1 MVIFMYFKVT
11 SHSALKRLYD
21 YLDERFIPNIARDSL
36 LLNLTM
42 VGDAISFPLVLSLGG
57 LSFKVVEEGSVEEGS
72 PIVEVRTKEV
82 FISSNG
88 VTRKLRDG
96 LDIYPK
102 FKRADWYSGK
112 VAFKIED
119 FDTLEQFVGIFEPG
133 EVKDFPETYNGKTIY
148 LTVKESNISFH
159 EELPQGMPCVTYHS
173 GYTFPSALEVM

>member
-1 MVIFMYFKVT
+1 MVIIMYFKVM
-11 SHSALKRLYD
+11 SYSALKRLYD

-36 LLNLTM
+36 LLNLSM
-42 VGDAISFPLVLSLGG
+42 SGDAITFPLVLSLGG

-72 PIVEVRTKEV
+72 LVVEVRTKEV
-82 FISSNG
+82 YLNYNG

-133 EVKDFPETYNGKTIY
+133 EVKDFPETYNGETIY
-148 LTVKESNISFH
+148 LTVKESNVSFH
-159 EELPQGMPCVTYHS
+159 KERPKGMPCVNYYV

>member
-1 MVIFMYFKVT
+1 MYFKVT

-36 LLNLTM
+36 LLNLAM
-42 VGDAISFPLVLSLGG
+42 FGNSKSIPLVLKLNG
-57 LSFKVVEEGSVEEGS
+57 LSFEIVDEKDIEEGS

-82 FISSNG
+82 YLNYNG

-112 VAFKIED
+112 VVFKIED

-159 EELPQGMPCVTYHS
+159 EELPQGMPCINYYV

>member
-1 MVIFMYFKVT
+1 MYFKVT
-11 SHSALKRLYD
+11 SYSALKRLYD
-21 YLDERFIPNIARDSL
+21 YLDERFI
-36 LLNLTM
+36 
-42 VGDAISFPLVLSLGG
+42 
-57 LSFKVVEEGSVEEGS
+57 
-72 PIVEVRTKEV
+72 
-82 FISSNG
+82 
-88 VTRKLRDG
+88 
-96 LDIYPK
+96 PK

-159 EELPQGMPCVTYHS
+159 KELPQGMPCVTYHS

>member
-1 MVIFMYFKVT
+1 MYFKVM
-11 SHSALKRLYD
+11 SYSALKRLYD

-36 LLNLTM
+36 LLNLAM
-42 VGDAISFPLVLSLGG
+42 FGNSKSIPLVLKLNG
-57 LSFKVVEEGSVEEGS
+57 LSFEVVDEKDVEDGS
-72 PIVEVRTKEV
+72 PVVEVRTKEV
-82 FISSNG
+82 YLNYKG

-133 EVKDFPETYNGKTIY
+133 EVKDFPETYSGKTIY

-159 EELPQGMPCVTYHS
+159 KELPQGMPCVTYRS
-173 GYTFPSALEVM
+173 GYTFPSALKVM

>member
-1 MVIFMYFKVT
+1 M
-11 SHSALKRLYD
+11 
-21 YLDERFIPNIARDSL
+21 
-36 LLNLTM
+36 
-42 VGDAISFPLVLSLGG
+42 
-57 LSFKVVEEGSVEEGS
+57 
-72 PIVEVRTKEV
+72 RTKEV

-159 EELPQGMPCVTYHS
+159 EELPQGMPCVNYYV